1 MSEELKI
8 RNTIKKQLNL
18 EAREETPLE
27 FVDDELVDGINLF
40 IRDNNI
46 KQTDICGNLY
56 KNEEGNSLFVPVRK
70 CTVDSYKDFI
80 TFTKQYEICRSG
92 LCRNGES
99 CILLEEGLSPYE
111 GFPLKKMFFSF
122 IPLLSFTDAVCMVR
136 MAHYEREEILN
147 LLPYDDFKKYESK
160 FSYNYGPYEYWT
172 YYQLRKVKFVIMED
186 LKKKRNKSFFHS

>member
-1 MSEELKI
+1 MSENLRVANI
-8 RNTIKKQLNL
+8 INKQLNL
-18 EAREETPLE
+18 ETKEEKPLE
-27 FVDDELVDGINLF
+27 FVDDELLEGINRF

-56 KNEEGNSLFVPVRK
+56 KDEEGNPRFVSVEK
-70 CTVDSYKDFI
+70 CTVDSYRDFI

-92 LCRNGES
+92 LCRNGEN
-99 CILLEEGLSPYE
+99 CILLEKNLSPYE

-160 FSYNYGPYEYWT
+160 FSYNYGPFDCWT
-172 YYQLRKVKFVIMED
+172 FNQLNKVKNFIIDD
-186 LKKKRNKSFFHS
+186 LKNKRKKQMFF